1 MPARLGAARFD
12 AISRK
17 WLDFAERRMAY
28 FAELYR
34 SGRWQRYYTKERFA
48 VLMRDVIDAVK
59 VWRELAGEAP
69 PPAAEKTDLRPA
81 A

>member
-1 MPARLGAARFD
+1 MPATPGAARFD

-17 WLDFAERRMAY
+17 WLDFAERRLAY

-59 VWRELAGEAP
+59 VWRGLAGEAP